1 MIKTGLGIRR
11 ALNDPWRLAL
21 LCLPQPL
28 VHELWHLKSMR
39 KRRPDLETARDVRVL
54 RPQEGV
60 VLEVYWAN
68 VPVAGSGPAAS
79 LFVLEE
85 EVLRLDCFGG
95 ERGHMHVNPKQDQ
108 LLKEFVGSVPRIYFH
123 PGAIA
128 RQIER
133 AAFEVTHNTKAAI
146 STNMIRRVRRFQLD
160 QAALRE
166 AASEM
171 VKEMH
176 DLCALH
182 GAQPGPAPRQG
193 VPRDRP
199 RTATAGG

>member
-1 MIKTGLGIRR
+1 MIKTGLGIRQ
-11 ALNDPWRLAL
+11 ALKDPWRLAL

-28 VHELWHLKSMR
+28 VHELLHLRSTR
-39 KRRPDLETARDVRVL
+39 NRRPDLKTARDVRVL

-85 EVLRLDCFGG
+85 EVLRLDCFGD
-95 ERGHMHVNPKQDQ
+95 ERGHMHFNPEQDE
-108 LLKEFVGSVPRIYFH
+108 LLKEFAGSVPRIYFQ
-123 PGAIA
+123 PAAVA

-133 AAFEVTHNTKAAI
+133 AAFEVTRNAKAAI

-160 QAALRE
+160 QAALQ
-166 AASEM
+166 AAAAEM

-176 DLCALH
+176 DLCEIH
-182 GAQPGPAPRQG
+182 GAQPDPTPRKAEPQ
-193 VPRDRP
+193 DRI
-199 RTATAGG
+199 RTAAAAS